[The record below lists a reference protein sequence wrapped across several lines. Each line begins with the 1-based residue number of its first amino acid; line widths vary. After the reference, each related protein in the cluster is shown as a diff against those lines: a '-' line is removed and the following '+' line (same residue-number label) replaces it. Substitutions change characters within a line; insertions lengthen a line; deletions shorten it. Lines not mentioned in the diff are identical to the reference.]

1 LVTRAEIARVEKT
14 WETEGLDEIFPRCD
28 GEASRLRFQQG
39 GTVEYTDAP
48 ALEPPVSADTMA
60 CPLCGHVLPKDADA
74 CDRCDWV
81 RTETETAEGKASD
94 AVAVMLSV
102 IPGLGHVYKGH
113 KMLGLLFVIG
123 AFGAI
128 LLGGLAATATA
139 GFGLA
144 LIPIYWFAV
153 MFHVYGIEDRVA
165 TTVKDEGE
173 EY

>member
-1 LVTRAEIARVEKT
+1 M
-14 WETEGLDEIFPRCD
+14 
-28 GEASRLRFQQG
+28 
-39 GTVEYTDAP
+39 EYTDAP
-48 ALEPPVSADTMA
+48 TSEPAVAANTMN
-60 CPLCGHVLPKDADA
+60 CPLCGHVLPKDAES

-81 RTETETAEGKASD
+81 RTPDADTAEGKASD
-94 AVAVMLSV
+94 LVAVMLSV
-102 IPGLGHVYKGH
+102 IPGLGHVYKGYRL
-113 KMLGLLFVIG
+113 LGLLFVIG

-128 LLGGLAATATA
+128 LLGALAATATA

-165 TTVKDEGE
+165 STETDEGE

>member
-1 LVTRAEIARVEKT
+1 M
-14 WETEGLDEIFPRCD
+14 
-28 GEASRLRFQQG
+28 
-39 GTVEYTDAP
+39 EYTDAP
-48 ALEPPVSADTMA
+48 TSELAVAAGTMT
-60 CPLCGHVLPKDADA
+60 CPLCGQVLPRDAES

-81 RTETETAEGKASD
+81 RVPDADTAEGKASD
-94 AVAVMLSV
+94 LVAVMLSV

-113 KMLGLLFVIG
+113 RLLGLLFVIG

-128 LLGGLAATATA
+128 LLGALAATATA

-153 MFHVYGIEDRVA
+153 MFHVYGVEDRIA
-165 TTVKDEGE
+165 PTENDEGE

>member
-1 LVTRAEIARVEKT
+1 M
-14 WETEGLDEIFPRCD
+14 
-28 GEASRLRFQQG
+28 
-39 GTVEYTDAP
+39 EYTDAP
-48 ALEPPVSADTMA
+48 TSEPAVAADTMN
-60 CPLCGHVLPKDADA
+60 CPLCGHVLPKDVES

-81 RTETETAEGKASD
+81 RAPDTDTAEGKASD
-94 AVAVMLSV
+94 LVAVMLSV
-102 IPGLGHVYKGH
+102 IPGLGHVYKGYRL
-113 KMLGLLFVIG
+113 LGLLFVTG

-128 LLGGLAATATA
+128 LLGALAATATA

-165 TTVKDEGE
+165 STEKDEGE